1 MTLEKIALWA
11 SILTT
16 VGGGVVWM
24 LNHLDKRRAKKEAEK
39 KRAQEIEQKMKDM
52 EKQLISMSA
61 HYGKAI
67 EDLSKDLEEVRK
79 DFAQFVQQLLFKS
92 K

>member
-1 MTLEKIALWA
+1 MTLEKIALWG